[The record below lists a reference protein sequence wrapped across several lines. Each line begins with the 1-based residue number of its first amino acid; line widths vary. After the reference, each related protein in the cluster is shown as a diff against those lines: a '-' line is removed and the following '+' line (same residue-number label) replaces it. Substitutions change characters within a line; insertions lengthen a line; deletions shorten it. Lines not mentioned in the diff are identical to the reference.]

1 MGGLKIYKAS
11 AGSGKTFALTQ
22 EYLLMLFR
30 NPSLYRHILAVTFTN
45 KATAEMKNRILDE
58 LNILAKGKDSKH
70 KPTIKADLNLDER
83 EIQKRA
89 FHVLKSILHDYSR
102 FSVSTIDRFFQRVIR
117 TFARELG
124 LQTGYTLETDEAEI
138 LNYVIDDLLL
148 ATEEDKQ
155 LRRWLVDFARSRM
168 MEEKSWNFRE
178 EVTSL
183 AGELMK
189 EEVKDLQVSKISDK
203 KTLNDYLKT
212 LKQEQNRFENTL
224 KGYGR
229 QAVAI
234 IEANDLNVNYFNRKG
249 SGVARYFYYLQETRR
264 DKLTPNQNV
273 LNVLDE
279 PDKWPAGKLKKE
291 DKQLV
296 ISLAGDQLNPILR
309 EAVNY
314 CTDNYER
321 YQSVREIQKNI
332 YVLGILGDIQKRLYE
347 YCREKNLFLISDA
360 ADFLRDIISGNDAPF
375 VYEKTGSIYHHFMI
389 DEFQDTS
396 RFQWE
401 NFKPLF
407 RNSLSQNWENLMVG
421 DVKQSIYRW
430 RNGDWKILEDEVPAE
445 FSHFPVEQ
453 EELIYNRRS
462 LHNIISY
469 NNTVFH
475 FARHVLQNHFDS
487 QIQHHRGEN
496 PWERKLLDAY
506 RDVMQK
512 LPEKREGG
520 YVLNRF
526 YRHLHNQQQEERQKI
541 KDQLI
546 QDIELLQDQNY
557 NLSDIAI
564 IVRKNREGQEIAD
577 ALMEYRNSGRASSK
591 YRYDVI
597 SNDSLYVSRAESVK
611 FLLSLFHYLVKTDDA
626 INKAFIKEAYNN
638 TILKKGYGPQNW
650 HALFREAK
658 DEFME
663 HLPEAFLENLSGLKR
678 MALYELTERLIAM
691 FKLNKIDG
699 EIQYIQ
705 AFQEIVLDFSRRYA
719 SDLNTFLQ
727 WWNEN
732 GWKKKLQLPEN
743 YDAIRITTIHKV
755 KGLEFKAVLIPF
767 CNWELDTTSSGTKKN
782 YLWCRPDDPD
792 LGKIGVV
799 PVNYSGSLAD
809 TLFRDAYYYEKFHNY
824 VDNLNLLYVALTR
837 AEEVLL
843 TYVPIQVKKDG
854 TLNYTVSDKGL
865 TTIGE
870 MIHYIYSNYETLP
883 VSDTEEYPFIKDLK
897 SFWDEEAGALE
908 WGELPEGAQFEDG
921 IDNLLEQQDYTV
933 YSTKPNLHLKYGHS
947 EFFSDKTDLFQ
958 GSVDYGKLMHQV
970 FANIHS
976 KADIGDALD
985 RIYLEGKVTEA
996 EKSELQRRIEHLVN
1010 HSQVKDWFDGSW
1022 EVFTEREI
1030 LLPDGKTY
1038 RPDRVM
1044 MKNGQTIVVDYK
1056 FGEKKDQLYKKQIGY
1071 YLKQIR
1077 NMGYDNPVGYIWY
1090 VNQNTLTEVST

>member
-1 MGGLKIYKAS
+1 MAGLKIYKAS
-11 AGSGKTFALTQ
+11 AGSGKTFSLTQ
-22 EYLLMLFR
+22 QYLLMLFR

-45 KATAEMKNRILDE
+45 KATAEMKHRILDE
-58 LNILAKGKDSKH
+58 LNTLANGRESKH
-70 KPTIKADLNLDER
+70 LPAIKANLNLKDY
-83 EIQKRA
+83 EIQRRA
-89 FHVLKSILHDYSR
+89 FNVLKNILHDYSR
-102 FSVSTIDRFFQRVIR
+102 FSVNTIDRFFQRVIR

-124 LQTGYTLETDEAEI
+124 LQSGYTLETDETEI

-148 ATEEDKQ
+148 ATEKDDQ

-178 EVTSL
+178 EITSL

-189 EEVKDLQVSKISDK
+189 EEVKDLQVSKISDR

-224 KGYGR
+224 KGYGK
-229 QAVAI
+229 QAVDI
-234 IEANDLNVNYFNRKG
+234 IERNGLNVDYFNRKG
-249 SGVARYFYYLQETRR
+249 SGVARYFYYLKEARK

-273 LNVLDE
+273 LKVLDDPE
-279 PDKWPAGKLKKE
+279 KWPSSNLKKE

-296 ISLAGDQLNPILR
+296 ISLARDQLNPILR
-309 EAVNY
+309 EIVDY
-314 CTDNYER
+314 CNDNCER
-321 YQSVREIQKNI
+321 YQSVREIQRNI
-332 YVLGILGDIQKRLYE
+332 YVLGILGDIQNRLYE

-375 VYEKTGSIYHHFMI
+375 VYEKTGSMYHHFMI

-401 NFKPLF
+401 NFKPLL
-407 RNSLSQNWENLMVG
+407 RNSLSQNWSNLMVG

-445 FSHFPVEQ
+445 FSQFPVDQ

-475 FARHVLQNHFDS
+475 FARYVLQHHFDF
-487 QIQHHRGEN
+487 QIQAHHGEN
-496 PWERKLLDAY
+496 PWEGKLLEAY
-506 RDVMQK
+506 KDVMQK

-526 YRHLHNQQQEERQKI
+526 YRHLHNQQQEAREKI
-541 KDQLI
+541 KQQLI
-546 QDIELLQDQNY
+546 RDIESLQDQHY

-564 IVRKNREGQEIAD
+564 IVRKNSEGQEIAD
-577 ALMEYRNSGRASSK
+577 ALMEYRNSTQASSK

-597 SNDSLYVSRAESVK
+597 SNDSLYVGRAESVK
-611 FLLSLFHYLVKTDDA
+611 FILSVFQYLIKPDDA
-626 INKAFIKEAYNN
+626 INRAFIKEAYNN
-638 TILKKGYGPQNW
+638 TILTKGYGQQNW
-650 HALFREAK
+650 HALFREAG
-658 DEFME
+658 DDLTE
-663 HLPEAFLENLSGLKR
+663 HLPRDFVENLSGLKR
-678 MALYELTERLIAM
+678 MSLYELTERLISI
-691 FKLNKIDG
+691 FNLNRIEG

-705 AFQEIVLDFSRRYA
+705 AFQEIILDFSRRYA
-719 SDLNTFLQ
+719 SDLNTFLE
-727 WWNEN
+727 WWKEN
-732 GWKKKLQLPEN
+732 GWKQKLQLPED

-767 CNWELDTTSSGTKKN
+767 CNWELDTTSSGVRKN
-782 YLWCRPDDPD
+782 YLWCRPDDQY
-792 LGKIGVV
+792 LGKVGVV
-799 PVNYSGSLAD
+799 PVNYSGNLAD
-809 TLFRDAYYYEKFHNY
+809 TLFRDTYYYEKFHNY

-837 AEEVLL
+837 AEEVLF
-843 TYVPIQVKKDG
+843 TYVPIQVKKEG

-870 MIHYIYSNYETLP
+870 MIHYIYINYEALP
-883 VSDTEEYPFIKDLK
+883 PSDNSEFPFIKDLK
-897 SFWDEEAGALE
+897 IYWDEETGMLE
-908 WGELPEGAQFEDG
+908 WGELPEMAHFEAG
-921 IDNLLEQQDYTV
+921 EENLLEQQNYPV
-933 YSTKPNLHLKYGHS
+933 YSTMPRLHLKYEHS

-958 GSVDYGKLMHQV
+958 GSVDYGKLMHHI
-970 FANIHS
+970 FAGIHS
-976 KADIGDALD
+976 ISDIEEALEQV
-985 RIYLEGKVTEA
+985 YLEGKINEA
-996 EKSELQRRIEHLVN
+996 EKKELRKRIEYLVN
-1010 HSQVKDWFDGSW
+1010 HRQVKDWFDGSW

-1044 MKNGQTIVVDYK
+1044 MKNGQTVVVDYK

-1077 NMGYDNPVGYIWY
+1077 NMGYDHPVGYIWY
-1090 VNQNTLTEVST
+1090 VNQNTLTEV